1 MFYTSESPVQVGGT
15 SIYFRGIKILDA
27 IIQSLKDGG
36 MSSAQE
42 VIFTGCSGITIYRTI
57 IVH

>member
-36 MSSAQE
+36 MSNAQE
-42 VIFTGCSGITIYRTI
+42 VIFTGCSGITIEL
-57 IVH
+57 